1 MAQVDWYIEGVE
13 FSNCNCD
20 YACPCQFE
28 SRRPTNGD
36 CRGFAAVR
44 IDKGHFG
51 DITLDGLG
59 APSSTPGRDRSTR
72 ATASVRPLS
81 MSERTPSNE
90 MLLLPSSTVARPTRG
105 RPTGGSIG

>member
-36 CRGFAAVR
+36 CRDFAAVR

-51 DITLDGLG
+51 DVRSM
-59 APSSTPGRDRSTR
+59 ASAQPSSTPGRDRSTR
-72 ATASVRPLS
+72 AT
-81 MSERTPSNE
+81 
-90 MLLLPSSTVARPTRG
+90 
-105 RPTGGSIG
+105 